1 LELTTTTDSKTPLKQ
16 YNNQSS
22 HSSNFVNLFSLNL
35 VEDRQRR
42 VVKLWEVEMIA
53 QLPIMGVLAPDV
65 GPKLLQGARHVT
77 SILWQVLTTTSGLD
91 QVLVGKVETAVARVA
106 PGTIQDME
114 SHLLQAHQA
123 QAHDVVGRVRVE
135 ADVAQLIITN

>member
-1 LELTTTTDSKTPLKQ
+1 
-16 YNNQSS
+16 
-22 HSSNFVNLFSLNL
+22 
-35 VEDRQRR
+35 
-42 VVKLWEVEMIA
+42 MIA

-77 SILWQVLTTTSGLD
+77 SILWQVLTTISGQD

-114 SHLLQAHQA
+114 SHLPQVCNLYQYFRQGTAN
-123 QAHDVVGRVRVE
+123 VRFFMLLSVR
-135 ADVAQLIITN
+135 IIF